1 MKKEKILVTVLATA
15 LSLGVIPQAGAWM
28 GGPMSGPMGGP
39 MMGPNNPAL
48 TAEQKQKAQAIEAKY
63 QKHLTDKEAAV
74 RAKAAELDTALADG
88 STTLGKANTLRSEL
102 YAMEQDYWRLRSQVN
117 QEIGAGYSGP
127 MGWGPMSC
135 SWHDGHP
142 GMYGGNGAMM
152 MGSGGG
158 WCRW

>member
-1 MKKEKILVTVLATA
+1 MKKGKILIAALVTAF
-15 LSLGVIPQAGAWM
+15 SLGAISQAGAWM

-39 MMGPNNPAL
+39 MMGANKPAL

-63 QKHLTDKEAAV
+63 QKQLTDKEAAV

-88 STTLGKANTLRSEL
+88 STTLGKAKTLRSEL
-102 YAMEQDYWRLRSQVN
+102 YALEQDYWRLRSQVN

-127 MGWGPMSC
+127 MGWGPMYC
-135 SWHDGHP
+135 SWHDNHP

-152 MGSGGG
+152 GSGGG

>member
-1 MKKEKILVTVLATA
+1 M
-15 LSLGVIPQAGAWM
+15 
-28 GGPMSGPMGGP
+28 
-39 MMGPNNPAL
+39 MMGANKPAL

-63 QKHLTDKEAAV
+63 QKHLADKEAAV

-102 YAMEQDYWRLRSQVN
+102 YALEQDYWSLRSQMN

-127 MGWGPMSC
+127 MGWGAMYC
-135 SWHDGHP
+135 SWHDSHP

-152 MGSGGG
+152 GPGAMMMDNSGG

>member
-15 LSLGVIPQAGAWM
+15 LSLGVISQAGAWM
-28 GGPMSGPMGGP
+28 GGPM
-39 MMGPNNPAL
+39 MMGANNPAL

-74 RAKAAELDTALADG
+74 RAKAAELDAALADG

-127 MGWGPMSC
+127 MGWGPMYC
-135 SWHDGHP
+135 SWHDRHP
-142 GMYGGNGAMM
+142 GMYGGGNGTM

>member
-1 MKKEKILVTVLATA
+1 
-15 LSLGVIPQAGAWM
+15 
-28 GGPMSGPMGGP
+28 MSIRET
-39 MMGPNNPAL
+39 L
-48 TAEQKQKAQAIEAKY
+48 TAAVKASMLARDADTPPHVSINYRKEQKQKAQAIEAKY
-63 QKHLTDKEAAV
+63 QKQLTDKEAAV

-127 MGWGPMSC
+127 MGWGPMYC
-135 SWHDGHP
+135 SWHDSHP

-152 MGSGGG
+152 GSGGG